1 MHQPSAQTLYAKQ
14 GDRMSIDPRMKVS
27 DNLGAC
33 PCLNPFA
40 LGRVMDAICNGHQP
54 TMADKIKRALAQLRK
69 RLAR

>member
-14 GDRMSIDPRMKVS
+14 GGCVSIDPRFRYS

-33 PCLNPFA
+33 PCIEPMA
-40 LGRVMDAICNGHQP
+40 LGAVMDAICNGREP
-54 TMADKIKRALAQLRK
+54 SLRARVVKALAQFRK

>member
-14 GDRMSIDPRMKVS
+14 GGGVSIDPRFRYS

-33 PCLNPFA
+33 PCLDPLA
-40 LGRVMDAICNGHQP
+40 LGRVMEAICNGHRP
-54 TMADKIKRALAQLRK
+54 TLADRVKRALAQLRK